1 MPAEHRR
8 GVVAGVDQFKKSF
21 GIGKE
26 APQAP
31 SQKEFEGHR
40 QKQRK
45 ALLTI
50 SPPISLRRPRS

>member
-31 SQKEFEGHR
+31 SQKEFEGQR

-50 SPPISLRRPRS
+50 SNPKSV